1 LIHDAIKQ
9 KVTTQGIKMFRGV
22 ELVLVTRQENV
33 ILLKAKLVV
42 AEEV

>member
-1 LIHDAIKQ
+1 
-9 KVTTQGIKMFRGV
+9 MFRGV